1 MYSLLSFSS
10 FFFFSFRHDSIVEG
24 EGVGMIFFQGVSRG
38 RWYSLRKNK
47 GEGFILKLMVF
58 YLFSSISIDA
68 FQCDKTFFSVCNPR
82 L

>member
-1 MYSLLSFSS
+1 
-10 FFFFSFRHDSIVEG
+10 
-24 EGVGMIFFQGVSRG
+24 MIFFQGVSRG

-68 FQCDKTFFSVCNPR
+68 FQYDKIFFSVCNPR